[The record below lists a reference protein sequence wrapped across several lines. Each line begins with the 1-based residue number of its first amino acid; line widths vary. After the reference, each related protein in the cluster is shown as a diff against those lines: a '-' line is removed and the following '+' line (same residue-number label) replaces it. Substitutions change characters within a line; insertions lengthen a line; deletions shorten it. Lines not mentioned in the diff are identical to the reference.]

1 MSLGVLN
8 VAVVGAG
15 TAGSASALFM
25 ARAGHAVTLFESVEQ
40 PGPVGAGI
48 MIQPTGMRVLA
59 ELGLLEQVLARGA
72 RVERLHCVTRTRRD
86 VIDLAYADVHPGA
99 YGLGLHRGVL
109 FEALF
114 GAVRVEPGIALHLGA
129 SIARLRHVKGKV
141 VLREDTGEEHGPFDL
156 LIIADGARSKLRD
169 QTSLVE
175 RATEY
180 PWGALWFIGEDPER
194 RFDGTLF
201 QVVEGTTR
209 MLGLL
214 PSGLGPAGETPRVSL
229 FWSVRADRVGAWH
242 AEGLAPWRELLAR
255 LEPRARALL
264 EQVDHVEEVLFA
276 RYWDVVLSR
285 YHEDGVVVIGDA
297 AHATSPQLGQ
307 GANLA
312 LWDAWEL
319 ACALKGARTL
329 EDALARYS
337 SGRRDHLGYYQL
349 ATRLLTP
356 FFQSDA
362 PLLGWLRDT
371 FMGLACKLPYVRAR
385 MIRTMCGL
393 DRGILLADALPMPEL
408 PLQLPAEAAP
418 VDRPALEER
427 NAMP

>member
-1 MSLGVLN
+1 MSSLGALN

-25 ARAGHAVTLFESVEQ
+25 ARAGHAVTLFEAVHE
-40 PGPVGAGI
+40 PGPVGAGLL
-48 MIQPTGMRVLA
+48 IQPTGLRVLA
-59 ELGLLEQVLARGA
+59 ELGLLGRVLKRGA
-72 RVERLHCVTRTRRD
+72 RVERLHCVTRSRRD
-86 VIDLAYADVHPGA
+86 VIDLAYADVHRDA

-114 GAVRVEPGIALHLGA
+114 DAVRVERGITLHLGA
-129 SIARLRHVKGKV
+129 SIARLRRVKGKV
-141 VLREDTGEEHGPFDL
+141 VLHEDGGEKHGPFDL
-156 LIIADGARSKLRD
+156 LIVADGARSKLRD

-214 PSGLGPAGETPRVSL
+214 PSGLGPQGETPRVSL
-229 FWSVRADRVGAWH
+229 FWSVRADRLEAWRD
-242 AEGLAPWRELLAR
+242 AGLAPWKELLAK

-264 EQVDHVEEVLFA
+264 EQIDHVEEVLLA

-285 YHEDGVVVIGDA
+285 WHEDGVVVLGDA

-319 ACALKGARTL
+319 SRAMEGARTID
-329 EDALARYS
+329 DALARYS
-337 SGRRDHLGYYQL
+337 RGRRDHLGYYQW
-349 ATRLLTP
+349 ATRFLTP

-371 FMGLACKLPYVRAR
+371 FMGLTCKVPYVRTR
-385 MIRTMCGL
+385 MVRTMCGL
-393 DRGILLADALPMPEL
+393 DRGVLLADALPMPEL
-408 PLQLPAEAAP
+408 PALLPADTAVDDVREAAS
-418 VDRPALEER
+418 
-427 NAMP
+427 